1 MFVVLV
7 RVIVVVGSVPV
18 VAVVVAVVMAIVVGR
33 VVPRTAVTIVVVG

>member
-1 MFVVLV
+1 MFVVFV

-18 VAVVVAVVMAIVVGR
+18 VAVVAVVMAIVVGR